1 MANLLELQDEL
12 TRLAPLFDDVD
23 KLYAEQLDSVTHWN
37 SSAGQTQGDP
47 EFNLEDCEPL
57 CFTIHNSVR
66 NLQVLKFCMALPLAV
81 PQSVPMN
88 PNNPPLVTQNLTWKI
103 VSCRV
108 SPSIIVH
115 ITYKF

>member
-1 MANLLELQDEL
+1 VAQRSALTVNLYKGSYHSKSTDSTMANLLELQDEL

-57 CFTIHNSVR
+57 CF
-66 NLQVLKFCMALPLAV
+66 K
-81 PQSVPMN
+81 
-88 PNNPPLVTQNLTWKI
+88 
-103 VSCRV
+103 
-108 SPSIIVH
+108 VH
-115 ITYKF
+115 HP